1 MTFTDKAIDREMADQ
16 IRKVI
21 RMTKIGMLFEKEKEE
36 PVMVLGL
43 ADGSVAVMDY
53 ESEYKSENKVKY
65 LNYLTGIVNR
75 YENQKRVCPNL
86 RMIVIYTGD
95 IRREEATESY
105 DVGAV
110 RLAIEPVFLSEVDGD
125 GTFRRLMEK
134 VESRESLSDQEQM
147 ELCLFPLTYRKK
159 EEKMERIW
167 EAVTLAARIA
177 DQEQQ
182 AFVLSGIMIFTDKV
196 IDEDMADQMRK
207 VIRMT
212 KIGMLFE
219 KEKEEAVMEE
229 RKKAEKRLKEE
240 CKKILKE
247 QMEEKKKSAIEML
260 HDELPVAKIV
270 RYSGL
275 DMATVTELAE
285 SIS

>member
-1 MTFTDKAIDREMADQ
+1 MADQ

>member
-1 MTFTDKAIDREMADQ
+1 MTFTDKVIDEETADQ

-21 RMTKIGMLFEKEKEE
+21 GMTKIGMLFEKEKEE
-36 PVMVLGL
+36 AVMVLGL
-43 ADGSVAVMDY
+43 ADGSVAVVDY
-53 ESEYKSENKVKY
+53 ESEYKSEDKVKY

-75 YENQKRVCPNL
+75 YKNEKRVCPNL

-95 IRREEATESY
+95 IQREEVAESY
-105 DVGAV
+105 DMGAV

-125 GTFRRLMEK
+125 GTFRRLKEK
-134 VESRESLSDQEQM
+134 VERGESLSDQEQM
-147 ELCLFPLTYRKK
+147 EFCVFPLTYRKK
-159 EEKMERIW
+159 EEKVGRIW
-167 EAVTLAARIA
+167 EAVRLAVRIT

-182 AFVLSGIMIFTDKV
+182 IFVLAGIITFTDKV
-196 IDEDMADQMRK
+196 INEEAADQIRK

-229 RKKAEKRLKEE
+229 RRK
-240 CKKILKE
+240 
-247 QMEEKKKSAIEML
+247 MEEERKKSVIEML
-260 HDELPVAKIV
+260 RDELPVAKIV

-275 DMATVTELAE
+275 DMATVTELARNL
-285 SIS
+285 S